1 MENRTKVHFPARAGT
16 MPAPRHARLFELLRQ
31 ADMAAQA
38 RARIAAKRRLSQGP
52 AQILSP
58 DALAATLRGQAA

>member
-1 MENRTKVHFPARAGT
+1 MKNRTKVHFPARMGA
-16 MPAPRHARLFELLRQ
+16 MHAPRHARLFELLRQ

-38 RARIAAKRRLSQGP
+38 RARIAAKQRLSHGP

-58 DALAATLRGQAA
+58 DALAATLSARAA